1 MTAADYGTV
10 AVAVLAVISA
20 FVGAV
25 RWLVKH
31 YFYELKPNGGS
42 SLRDA
47 QTLIHQK
54 VDRIEAKQ
62 DSQGERIDRVFEL
75 LLELKESR

>member
-10 AVAVLAVISA
+10 AVAVIAVISA

-47 QTLIHQK
+47 QTVIHQK
-54 VDRIEAKQ
+54 VDRIEANQ
-62 DSQGERIDRVFEL
+62 DKQGERIDRVFEL

>member
-10 AVAVLAVISA
+10 AVAVIAVISA